1 MTGQAAGERR
11 KLVGVVTSDRMMKTV
26 VVRVTRLVRH
36 PTYRRVMRRSEKFK
50 ADDGG
55 LKPRVGDEVRI
66 EETRPLSKDK
76 RWRVLEVLRKSA
88 ELPEMAEQKIP

>member
-1 MTGQAAGERR
+1 MSTKKTGRR
-11 KLVGVVTSDRMMKTV
+11 QLVGVVTSNKMTKTV

-50 ADDGG
+50 AHDEG
-55 LKPRVGDEVRI
+55 LKPRIGDEVRI

-76 RWRVLEVLRKSA
+76 RWRLMEILRKSP
-88 ELPEMAEQKIP
+88 ELPEIAEQALP